1 MRKTIE
7 LHKRWK
13 DDPSKGEVFTPEEL
27 VCEMLDKIPPSIWEN
42 PTSTFLDPCM
52 GKGTF
57 LIDILRRLI
66 TIYGYSKEDAMSRIY
81 GYDVRVKYIN
91 YLKRGGFVNVF
102 HKDFLSKEFNM
113 KFNVIIGNPPYQ
125 DTTADR
131 KKFNQLGNKKLWKMF
146 LAKSSD
152 LVENDGYICMLVPQA
167 VTKSTNFG
175 KPGDAISKMKGVK
188 VLQIDTNQENF
199 FNGIGIKICS
209 ITFKKTEEDYQTLV
223 NNNPQNFNQIG
234 FVTANP
240 ELQSIALKLLLND
253 GTVNVT
259 RHTDKI
265 YSQEYLSQLDG
276 IWSTRFG
283 SAKFSFDRDEN
294 QTKEIFWK
302 SNNNNSLMNLL
313 KSNLFC
319 FVAWEGFVIVDKRWY
334 HNFWSS
340 LSLKP
345 EVTPS
350 STLDEI
356 MDIYGL
362 TENEKKIIKSKDYT
376 NVG

>member
-1 MRKTIE
+1 MKII
-7 LHKRWK
+7 
-13 DDPSKGEVFTPEEL
+13 DDERYYEAFSRFGKNDIQNVFTPPRSIRRMLNVINFNSNSKIL
-27 VCEMLDKIPPSIWEN
+27 VWYNIE
-42 PTSTFLDPCM
+42 
-52 GKGTF
+52 F
-57 LIDILRRLI
+57 LIYLVKEVGLLTKNIYIYTNSQDKLILEKQ
-66 TIYGYSKEDAMSRIY
+66 GYNVIFHEKIDFN
-81 GYDVRVKYIN
+81 KIN
-91 YLKRGGFVNVF
+91 DELK
-102 HKDFLSKEFNM
+102 NM
-113 KFNVIIGNPPYQ
+113 KFTAIIGNPPYQ
-125 DTTADR
+125 DTSADR

-146 LAKSSD
+146 LSKSSE
-152 LVENDGYICMLVPQA
+152 LVEDGGYISMLVPQA

-175 KPGDAISKMKGVK
+175 KPGNAISKMKGVQ
-188 VLQIDTNQENF
+188 VLQIDTNQEEF
-199 FNGIGIKICS
+199 FSGVGIKICS
-209 ITFKKTEEDYQTLV
+209 ITFKKTSEYQSTIV
-223 NNNPQNFNQIG
+223 NDNYENFNKIG

-253 GTVNVT
+253 GTVKVT
-259 RHTDKI
+259 RHTDKL
-265 YSQEYLSQLDG
+265 YNQEFLSNMGG

-283 SAKFSFDRDEN
+283 NANFSFNRDEN

-302 SNNNNSLMNLL
+302 SKNVNSLMNLL

-334 HNFWSS
+334 HNFWSA

-345 EVTPS
+345 EVTPTS
-350 STLDEI
+350 SLDEI